1 MPYFAVSDK
10 VSIHMNVKR
19 LGQDMHEF
27 IEYLGLHDVT
37 VIERIFDDVGFASWE
52 IAKVMN
58 PALASVPPEYESGM
72 HAISRDSQAPLT
84 FASLMEK
91 PHESAE
97 SVKKFMKAQA

>member
-27 IEYLGLHDVT
+27 
-37 VIERIFDDVGFASWE
+37 
-52 IAKVMN
+52 
-58 PALASVPPEYESGM
+58 SGM